1 MKIKVKLFA
10 TLRTNRDKEM
20 DLDLHEK
27 TTPVD
32 ILDLLVIP
40 HKDAAIIMINGRHG
54 KLNAELTENDT
65 VAFFPAVGGG

>member
-27 TTPVD
+27 TTPGD
-32 ILDLLVIP
+32 ILKLLGIP
-40 HKDAAIIMINGRHG
+40 HKDAAIIMINGRHS
-54 KLNAELTENDT
+54 KLNAGLTENDI